1 MSAGHPFE
9 DVYDYLNNKYAFSER
24 DELSIMQLVMDS
36 GHHIFKDRGSIGAK
50 FDNKNLDSGGNIAL
64 HGIDFIKNYFA

>member
-1 MSAGHPFE
+1 
-9 DVYDYLNNKYAFSER
+9 
-24 DELSIMQLVMDS
+24 MQLLMDS

-64 HGIDFIKNYFA
+64 HGIDFIKNWINENHDCDH